1 VTYAWREHTAEV
13 ELVID
18 AASEED
24 VFAEALRAFAE
35 LVEVEHAGEPAAH
48 EVELEEADRARLLAA
63 WLEELIYL
71 ADTESFVPER
81 AEIELRPGGLRA
93 RVEGR
98 RAQVDP
104 IAKAATYH
112 RLTFEPGWHATVVL
126 DV

>member
-1 VTYAWREHTAEV
+1 VAFEWREHTAEV

-18 AASEED
+18 ASTEAD

-35 LVEVEHAGEPAAH
+35 LVEVEREGERATH
-48 EVELEEADRARLLAA
+48 VVELEEPDRARLLAA

-71 ADTESFVPER
+71 ADTDSFVPER
-81 AEIELRPGGLRA
+81 AEIELRDDGLRA

>member
-1 VTYAWREHTAEV
+1 MAYEWREHTAEV

-18 AASEED
+18 APTEAD
-24 VFAEALRAFAE
+24 VFLEALRAFAE
-35 LVEVEHAGEPAAH
+35 LVEVEREGEPATHA
-48 EVELEEADRARLLAA
+48 VELVEADRARLLAA

-71 ADTESFVPER
+71 ADTDSFVPER
-81 AEIELRPGGLRA
+81 AEIELRRDGLRA
-93 RVEGR
+93 RVAGR

-112 RLTFEPGWHATVVL
+112 RLSFEPAWHATVVL